1 MNRRSTLQ
9 VVGVFAALLI
19 VALILGRPD
28 SDGPPLDP
36 ESVGDLGTLGLI
48 EFLERSGAEIERG
61 IPEPGSEIDVALVL
75 RDRLGGDSRERLLD
89 WIQDG
94 GTAVVA
100 DSTSPLLATGLSG
113 SLSGEDLG
121 RGICGIQGLDGVNEL
136 SGSALP
142 LLVPVPNSRI
152 CFGDDLGA
160 YVIQF
165 PDGRGQVTG
174 LGGAVPLVNAQLDQA
189 DNAVLA
195 GRLLL
200 SSAEP
205 TVTVIYSPLPEA
217 VGQQSPLDLI
227 GPNVRWFGW
236 QLVTATLVGL
246 LWAIRRFGRVV
257 PEPEVVEL
265 PGSLV
270 IRATAELHRRSG
282 TPERSLD
289 AIRRELFGRLRHEYR
304 LPPEIDADYAAR
316 IVADQSGISLADA
329 AILTGAS
336 NSTEA
341 TPLDC
346 AKELDRIGRRVL
358 GEPNPV
364 RRSNGTASA
373 ASDVALHPQLTDLP
387 EIEEPSNV

>member
-9 VVGVFAALLI
+9 VVVGFGALLI
-19 VALILGRPD
+19 VAFILGRPD

-48 EFLERSGAEIERG
+48 EFLERSGADIERG
-61 IPEPGSEIDVALVL
+61 IPEMESEIDVALVL
-75 RDRLGGDSRERLLD
+75 RDRLGGESRERLLD

-94 GTAVVA
+94 GSAVVA

-113 SLSGEDLG
+113 SSAGEDLP
-121 RGICGIQGLDGVNEL
+121 RGMCEIQGLDGVNEL

-142 LLVPVPNSRI
+142 LLVPVPSSKT
-152 CFGDDLGA
+152 CFGDDFGA

-174 LGGAVPLVNAQLDQA
+174 LGGAVPFVNAQLDQA

-200 SSAEP
+200 TSADP
-205 TVTVIYSPLPEA
+205 TVAVIYSPLPEA
-217 VGQQSPLDLI
+217 VGQRSPLDLI
-227 GPNVRWFGW
+227 GRNVRWFGW
-236 QLVTATLVGL
+236 QMVAATLVGL

-257 PEPEVVEL
+257 AEPAVVEL

-282 TPERSLD
+282 TPDRSLD

-304 LPPEIDADYAAR
+304 IPLEADAVYAAR
-316 IVADQSGISLADA
+316 LVADHSGIPMEDA
-329 AILTGAS
+329 AVLTGAS
-336 NSTEA
+336 GSAET
-341 TPLDC
+341 TPLDR
-346 AKELDRIGRRVL
+346 AKEVDRIGRRVF
-358 GEPNPV
+358 GEPTPIA
-364 RRSNGTASA
+364 RSAPSA
-373 ASDVALHPQLTDLP
+373 VAILPYLIESP